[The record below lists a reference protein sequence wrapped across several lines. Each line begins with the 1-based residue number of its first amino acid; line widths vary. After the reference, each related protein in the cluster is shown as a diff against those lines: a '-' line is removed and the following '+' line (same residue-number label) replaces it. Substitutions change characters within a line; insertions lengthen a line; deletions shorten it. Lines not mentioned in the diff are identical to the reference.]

1 MSRFRVPFNVLLAP
15 CLLAAATAASAH
27 TGMGAHLHTGDGA
40 MQALMA
46 GLSHPIAGL
55 DHLLAM
61 VTLGLWC
68 GLMLRR
74 QWLPPVAFA
83 ACMALGLALTQTS
96 LELPAV
102 EPMVAASLLAF
113 GLLLIAQRRLPVALA
128 MVLAGAFALF
138 HGYAHGEVFPHA
150 TPPAV
155 FWAYMAGM
163 VTTTLV
169 LHGLGVVLG
178 HGMRRGTQGRPEGAA
193 SWAAR
198 LAGVVAMGY
207 GAVALAG

>member
-1 MSRFRVPFNVLLAP
+1 MFHPRLLLAP
-15 CLLAAATAASAH
+15 ALLAAAPAASAH
-27 TGMGAHLHTGDGA
+27 TGAGAHLHAGDGA

-61 VTLGLWC
+61 L
-68 GLMLRR
+68 
-74 QWLPPVAFA
+74 
-83 ACMALGLALTQTS
+83 ALGLALTQTP

-113 GLLLIAQRRLPVALA
+113 GLLLVAQRRLPVALA

-150 TPPAV
+150 LPAAV

-163 VTTTLV
+163 VATTLV
-169 LHGLGVVLG
+169 LHALGVAFG
-178 HGMRRGTQGRPEGAA
+178 RAMRGGTA
-193 SWAAR
+193 SAWAAR
-198 LAGVVAMGY
+198 LAGVAAMGY
-207 GAVALAG
+207 GAAALAG

>member
-1 MSRFRVPFNVLLAP
+1 
-15 CLLAAATAASAH
+15 
-27 TGMGAHLHTGDGA
+27 

-61 VTLGLWC
+61 VALGLWC
-68 GLMLRR
+68 GLMLKR

-83 ACMALGLALTQTS
+83 ACMALGLALTQTP

-113 GLLLIAQRRLPVALA
+113 GLLLVAQRRLPVALA

-138 HGYAHGEVFPHA
+138 HGYAHGEVFPTRCPQPCSGPTWRA
-150 TPPAV
+150 WSPPRWCCMP
-155 FWAYMAGM
+155 WAWPLAG
-163 VTTTLV
+163 
-169 LHGLGVVLG
+169 
-178 HGMRRGTQGRPEGAA
+178 PCA
-193 SWAAR
+193 AAR
-198 LAGVVAMGY
+198 LRPGPHAWQVWPPWATVPWRWQAERGSRT
-207 GAVALAG
+207 

>member
-1 MSRFRVPFNVLLAP
+1 MFRFRNTFNYLLAP
-15 CLLAAATAASAH
+15 ALLAASTAASAH
-27 TGMGAHLHTGDGA
+27 TGAGAHLHAGDGA

-61 VTLGLWC
+61 LALGLWC
-68 GLMLRR
+68 GLMLKR

-83 ACMALGLALTQTS
+83 ACMALGLALTQTP

-113 GLLLIAQRRLPVALA
+113 GLLLVAQRRLPVALA

-150 TPPAV
+150 LPAAV

-163 VTTTLV
+163 VATTLV
-169 LHGLGVVLG
+169 LHALGVALG
-178 HGMRRGTQGRPEGAA
+178 RAMRGGTA
-193 SWAAR
+193 SAWAAR
-198 LAGVVAMGY
+198 LAGVAAMGY